1 MFFISYDTMPGHING
16 LLLFM
21 RILAICSKY
30 GKPYILGNIPTL
42 LLNHHS
48 YNSSYIAI
56 LVSNNERLSLCVLL
70 FLSQERSPGDVQA
83 YNNIIIHETLR
94 VAVCN
99 NLDGQ
104 HKFPSKLL

>member
-1 MFFISYDTMPGHING
+1 MVTDQKSGIIN
-16 LLLFM
+16 LYVCVVIQLLF
-21 RILAICSKY
+21 
-30 GKPYILGNIPTL
+30 
-42 LLNHHS
+42 
-48 YNSSYIAI
+48 
-56 LVSNNERLSLCVLL
+56 
-70 FLSQERSPGDVQA
+70 FLPQERSPGDVQA